1 MLAIS
6 LLGSTEVV
14 VDGDPLQ
21 VDTRK
26 AVALLAYLAVEGGEH
41 PRDRLVEL
49 LWPEGDPEKSRSSLR
64 RTLSTLRTALG
75 GRWVEADRTMVSFRG
90 PDVSIDLDEFTEAV
104 DDLHDH
110 DATTTCPRCLPA
122 LRRAAARYRGE
133 FMSGFVLR
141 DAPEFEAWVRVHS
154 EQVARRADRLFT
166 RLAGAQ
172 ASAGDYAS
180 AIETTTRRIG
190 IDSLNEEAYRRLML
204 LHAWSG
210 DRSGAVDAYRNLV
223 ATLDTEL
230 GVSPLEETTELYEAI
245 LEEDL
250 PRSPAPVRRPIPPA
264 EVTSAMS
271 LPLVGRDADLAAV
284 LTAVASP
291 GGMASVSGP
300 IGAGVSR
307 LLHELAAR
315 LRNDGATV
323 LAASGAAAGAGIPF
337 GVIHDALLESISD
350 PDGVRAMALL
360 PAPVLA
366 EASRVF
372 PGLSPVPPRAE
383 GGTRTRFLDAMARVI
398 ATLPRP
404 VLIVDDAHH
413 CDEAS
418 AEMIAFLAARSRRF
432 GVSLVVGSVSGDVP
446 EGPVAATLQDVA
458 RRGTNV
464 ALRPMTSADVAALIV
479 AGRVTLDAT
488 ALTARTGGLPLFV
501 TEAIR
506 AAAEGRTEAVPDQV
520 RRLLGERITA
530 LDGAAAQ
537 VLDALV
543 VVGRQADPS
552 LLAAVSGRSIDE
564 TDDALDVLARR
575 GMVDESDD
583 GTVTVAHEYL
593 TAVVVGRHTAARR
606 RLLHRRAATALEARQ
621 PQRSDA
627 IRIAR
632 HRLTAGDDRL
642 AATWFR
648 TAGDDAAAV
657 FAHGEAI
664 EHFEAALAAGHPERA
679 VLHRSAA
686 HSALLAGRYDR
697 AIAGYQAALAEG
709 GPDPAVEHRLGEIH
723 RRLQRWDLAA
733 AHYDRAGVQTT
744 DPELRAI
751 VAADRAFV
759 EGRRRGV
766 AAARPLVTEALRL
779 AAASTS
785 TRASTRAANVAGLMA
800 TGDERL
806 RHLRS
811 ALSHATEPAERMAV
825 LNNLAAAVPNP
836 EEALSLAREALELA
850 IEGGDRHL
858 MAVLHN
864 TLADALHR
872 AGESDASMASLTEA
886 VSLFTEITTGEPWTP
901 EVWLLTEW

>member
-1 MLAIS
+1 VA
-6 LLGSTEVV
+6 
-14 VDGDPLQ
+14 VDDAPLQ

-75 GRWVEADRTMVSFRG
+75 NRWVEADRATVSIHG
-90 PDVSIDLDEFTEAV
+90 PDVSIDLDDFAAAI
-104 DDLHDH
+104 DDLHGH
-110 DATTTCPRCLPA
+110 DAAATCPRCLPA
-122 LRRAAARYRGE
+122 LRRAASLYRGE

-141 DAPEFEAWVRVHS
+141 DAPEFEAWVRIRS

-172 ASAGDYAS
+172 ATAGDYVA
-180 AIETTTRRIG
+180 AIETTMRRIT
-190 IDSLNEEAYRRLML
+190 IDPLHEDAYRRLML

-250 PRSPAPVRRPIPPA
+250 PRAPAPVRRPIAAA
-264 EVTSAMS
+264 EAPTVVS
-271 LPLVGRDADLAAV
+271 LPLIGRDADLAAV
-284 LTAVASP
+284 LAAVTAP

-300 IGAGVSR
+300 MGIGVSR
-307 LLHELAAR
+307 LLHEIAVR

-323 LAASGAAAGAGIPF
+323 LAGSGAAAVGASIPF
-337 GVIHDALLESISD
+337 GVIHDALLEPLAD
-350 PDGVRAMALL
+350 PDGIRAVAML

-372 PGLSPVPPRAE
+372 PGLSPAPPRAE
-383 GGTRTRFLDAMARVI
+383 SGNRTRFLDAMARLI
-398 ATLPRP
+398 AALPRP
-404 VLIVDDAHH
+404 VLIVDDAHR

-432 GVSLVVGSVSGDVP
+432 GISLVVGWAFEDAPG
-446 EGPVAATLQDVA
+446 EGPVAAMLDDVA
-458 RRGTNV
+458 SRGTTV
-464 ALRPMTSADVAALIV
+464 TLEPLRPGDVATLV
-479 AGRVTLDAT
+479 AAGGVTLEAGE
-488 ALTARTGGLPLFV
+488 LTRRTGGLPLFV

-506 AAAEGRTEAVPDQV
+506 ASAGGRTEAVPDQV
-520 RRLLGERITA
+520 RRLFSERIAT
-530 LDGAAAQ
+530 LDGAATQ
-537 VLDALV
+537 VLDAVV
-543 VVGRQADPS
+543 VVGRHADSS
-552 LLAAVSGRSIDE
+552 LLAAVSGRSLDE
-564 TDDALDVLARR
+564 TDGALDILTRR
-575 GMVDESDD
+575 AMVSESDD
-583 GTVTVAHEYL
+583 GTVTVVHEYL
-593 TAVVVGRHTAARR
+593 AAVVAGRHTAARR
-606 RLLHRRAATALEARQ
+606 RLLHRRAAAALEVR
-621 PQRSDA
+621 PRQRSDA

-642 AATWFR
+642 AAIWFR
-648 TAGDDAAAV
+648 AAGDEAAAV

-664 EHFEAALAAGHPERA
+664 GHYESALAAGHPERA
-679 VLHRSAA
+679 VLHGSAA

-709 GPDPAVEHRLGEIH
+709 GPDPVVEHRLGEIH
-723 RRLQRWDLAA
+723 RRLRRWDLAA
-733 AHYDRAGVQTT
+733 AHYDRAADQAT
-744 DPELRAI
+744 DLELRAI

-759 EGRRRGV
+759 EGRRRGAM
-766 AAARPLVTEALRL
+766 AALPLVAEALRL
-779 AAASTS
+779 AATSAS
-785 TRASTRAANVAGLMA
+785 TRASTRAENVAGLMA

-806 RHLRS
+806 EYLRL
-811 ALSHATEPAERMAV
+811 ALTHATEPAERMAV
-825 LNNLAAAVPNP
+825 LNNLAPAVPEP
-836 EEALSLAREALELA
+836 EEAVRLAREALELA

-864 TLADALHR
+864 TMADALHR
-872 AGESDASMASLTEA
+872 AGKSDASMASLTEA
-886 VSLFTEITTGEPWTP
+886 VSLFTEITTGTGEPWTP